1 MEGKLNKFL
10 DYLQH
15 ERNASSHTIGVYKRV
30 ILDFSRFLKKKN
42 IKFEDADHLTIK
54 SYLVRL
60 RERGDKE
67 SSVATKFSALK
78 SFSKFCLKRQLING
92 YPFDLITYPKYP
104 KPIPRFLTEAE
115 VKKLLDIPL
124 AALKNPALA
133 IKSPRLAPEDPLL
146 VLRDKVI
153 LEVLYGTGI
162 KVSELME
169 INVNDIDFKGRVILI
184 KGKNKI
190 ERFVPLGYEC
200 KKYLSLYFNIR
211 HLIGKNEHKDRA
223 LFLNYKGERI
233 GVRQIQRLIKKYCKL
248 AGLGDKISP
257 HSLRYSFANHLIN
270 RGCNFCAVKTLLGH
284 RSLRTTQEYAH
295 ISVKQLMETYQV
307 VGIIMKEVIP
317 GG

>member
-1 MEGKLNKFL
+1 VEGKLNKFL
-10 DYLQH
+10 DYIRH

-30 ILDFSRFLKKKN
+30 ILDFSRFLKKED
-42 IKFEDADHLTIK
+42 IKLEDADHLIMK

-60 RERGDKE
+60 RERGNKK

-78 SFSKFCLKRQLING
+78 SFFKFCLKRQLING
-92 YPFDLITYPKYP
+92 YPFDLITYPKYS
-104 KPIPRFLTEAE
+104 KPVPRFLTEAE

-124 AALKNPALA
+124 VALKNPALA
-133 IKSPRLAPEDPLL
+133 INSPRLAPEDPLL
-146 VLRDKVI
+146 VLRDKAI

-169 INVNDIDFKGRVILI
+169 INVDDIDFEGRVILI
-184 KGKNKI
+184 KRKGRV

-211 HLIGKNEHKDRA
+211 HLIGINEHKDRA

-233 GVRQIQRLIKKYCKL
+233 SVRQIQRLIKKYCKL
-248 AGLGDKISP
+248 AGLSDGVSP

-270 RGCNFCAVKTLLGH
+270 RGCNFCTVQKLMGH
-284 RSLRTTQEYAH
+284 KSLKTTQEYAH

-307 VGIIMKEVIP
+307 VGIIMREVMP
-317 GG
+317 DG